1 MKIRKHYKRKPTR
14 HLCFI
19 EKWCNGLPAWNGLVT
34 CASTKSYDRID
45 YIKKMK
51 SGTHLYISTFGFDTE
66 HGFRFIQG
74 VAIKVTGGVI
84 LADASE
90 DDKVLYYVGYPC
102 IAEWGRVKFV
112 GNVDKFGAYD
122 AINELMHGCND
133 IIIASIDMDAIYALS
148 DLSKPWATL
157 QEKVL

>member
-14 HLCFI
+14 HLCLI

-34 CASTKSYDRID
+34 CASTKNYDRID

-51 SGTHLYISTFGFDTE
+51 SGTHLYISTFGYSTE
-66 HGFRFIQG
+66 YGFQFLQG
-74 VAIKVTGGVI
+74 VAIKVTDGVI
-84 LADASE
+84 LANASE
-90 DDKVLYYVGYPC
+90 DDKVLYFVGYPC

-122 AINELMHGCND
+122 AINAYMKGAND
-133 IIIASIDMDAIYALS
+133 VTLPIDTSAIYALS
-148 DLSKPWATL
+148 DLSKPWTNLL